1 MTSLEVQMLVQLRE
15 FAREEYEKI
24 EGKGNPVAQ
33 MRAMDAGYTLSSIV
47 KSLDDVLKAH
57 VTIQ

>member
-1 MTSLEVQMLVQLRE
+1 MNNKEIQMLVQLRTY
-15 FAREEYEKI
+15 AIEEYEKI

-47 KSLDDVLKAH
+47 KSLDEVLQKH
-57 VTIQ
+57 VTIR